1 MLKSLIILTLLSTAT
16 QTRDLPMPL
25 PVPVVVP
32 LPPSNEC
39 ELCKVFVEHVMHE
52 TPEDICKFV
61 KVCT

>member
-16 QTRDLPMPL
+16 QTRDL
-25 PVPVVVP
+25 PVVVP

>member
-1 MLKSLIILTLLSTAT
+1 MLKSLIIMTLLTTAT
-16 QTRDLPMPL
+16 QTRDLPL

-32 LPPSNEC
+32 LPPPNEC
-39 ELCKVFVEHVMHE
+39 DLCKVFVEHVMHE

>member
-16 QTRDLPMPL
+16 QTRDLPL
-25 PVPVVVP
+25 TIPVVVP

-52 TPEDICKFV
+52 TPEYICKFV
-61 KVCT
+61 TVCT